1 MMIHHPNP
9 SREILGCN
17 LDYRTGGSILDSD
30 LGKFRL
36 APKGDKAESPLS
48 HVLMQIFNGAVR
60 KITDADTAFAPRGA
74 GFN

>member
-1 MMIHHPNP
+1 MIT
-9 SREILGCN
+9 EQVGQF
-17 LDYRTGGSILDSD
+17 SIAD
-30 LGKFRL
+30 LGKFSV

-48 HVLMQIFNGAVR
+48 HVLIQIFNGAVR